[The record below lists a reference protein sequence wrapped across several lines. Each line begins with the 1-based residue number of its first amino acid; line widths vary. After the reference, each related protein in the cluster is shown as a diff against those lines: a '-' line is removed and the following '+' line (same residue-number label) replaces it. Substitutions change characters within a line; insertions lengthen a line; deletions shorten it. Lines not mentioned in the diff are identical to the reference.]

1 MKKYS
6 PWKGPMLEKFVKDCI
21 PWEGPHARVG
31 EPCQIGGEGHRRVR
45 SGAVLGKIGLVRRW
59 V

>member
-31 EPCQIGGEGHRRVR
+31 EPCQIGGKDIEE
-45 SGAVLGKIGLVRRW
+45 SGVELCLGRLVW
-59 V
+59 